1 MRDPN
6 EAASILVFFIFVSV
20 LAMAMLG
27 VEVLSKD
34 GPIKHGR
41 NAGIILCIE
50 KTSQCIAEYNYLK
63 LKEMQK

>member
-1 MRDPN
+1 MRDSS
-6 EAASILVFFIFVSV
+6 EAASVLVFFIFASV

-50 KTSQCIAEYNYLK
+50 KPSQCITEYNYLK